1 MNIAEA
7 LRYGHVEL
15 SGGDSPEIDSRILL
29 RYLLDCPASHL
40 HAWSDKLLTDEQQ
53 ARWSAL
59 IQQRQQGQPV
69 AYLIGQRGFWTLN
82 LKVTADTLIPRPDT
96 ELLVALALEKLKPAM
111 SVADLGTGSGAIALA
126 LAAEQPAAQIIAM
139 DFSMAALVVAKENAL
154 THHLNNVFFWRGS
167 WLAAIA
173 DKSFDMVVSNPPYIR
188 ASDVHLEQ
196 GDVRFEPL
204 SALASGVDGLDD
216 IRLIVTQAQ
225 RCLKPGGWLMVEHG
239 YDQAVKVQQ
248 LFSDAG
254 FSEVSSWQDFGG
266 NDRVT
271 IGIVAV

>member
-15 SGGDSPEIDSRILL
+15 SDGDSPDIDSRVLL
-29 RYLLDCPASHL
+29 CYLLDCPTSYL

-53 ARWSAL
+53 ARWLAL
-59 IQQRQQGQPV
+59 IQQRQQGYPV
-69 AYLIGQRGFWTLN
+69 AYLMAKRGFWTLD

-96 ELLVALALEKLKPAM
+96 ELLVSLALEKLKPAM
-111 SVADLGTGSGAIALA
+111 CVADLGTGSGAIALS
-126 LAAEQPAAQIIAM
+126 LASEQPAAHIIAM
-139 DFSMAALVVAKENAL
+139 DFSMAALLVAKENAL
-154 THHLNNVFFWRGS
+154 NHQLSNVSFWQGS

-173 DKSFDMVVSNPPYIR
+173 DKSFHMVVSNPPYIE
-188 ASDVHLEQ
+188 ASDVHLSQ

-204 SALASGVDGLDD
+204 SALASGIDGLDD
-216 IRLIVTQAQ
+216 IRLIVKQAQ
-225 RCLKPGGWLMVEHG
+225 RCLKTGGWLMVEHS
-239 YDQAVKVQQ
+239 YDQALKVQQ

-254 FSEVSSWQDFGG
+254 FSEVSSRQDYGG